1 MPNQKVI
8 VVGAGLAGSL
18 MALML
23 ARRGYAVEVY
33 ERRPDLRREDIPAGR
48 SINLAFSDR
57 GIEALKRVG
66 LAERVLEKAIPMRGR
81 LIHDEKGGTYLLPYS
96 GRRGKHINSVM
107 RGELNAL
114 LMTEAEKAGAWI
126 QFRQRCVDANLEEG
140 VVVLRDETSKR
151 IYEQKADIII
161 GADGAPSAV
170 RNAFLRRSA
179 VYRFSFSQQYLT
191 HGYVELYIP
200 PGPDGAFRI
209 EKNALHIWPR
219 HQFMMIALP
228 NPDGSF
234 TVTLFLPF
242 EGKNSFAE
250 LTSPPAVRAF
260 FEQYFADALPYLD
273 QLEKRFL
280 NNPKGALATIK
291 CYPWQVHNTFLLIG
305 DAAHAIVPFYGQ
317 GMICSFEDCRI
328 IDQLLDI
335 YDDDWARVMEAYP
348 PSRKPDTD
356 AIADLAEDNFYEM
369 RDHVADPVFVRKRKL
384 EIRLEAE
391 IPDYYSKYSLV
402 TFRPDLPYALA
413 KTLGERLDAFLLRFC
428 AELTDA
434 DVEQVDIHAL
444 WEQIRQKVGEPPAH
458 SRYLVHPLDKP
469 AGRE

>member
-1 MPNQKVI
+1 MPEEKI
-8 VVGAGLAGSL
+8 IIVGAGLAGSL
-18 MALML
+18 MAIML
-23 ARRGYAVEVY
+23 ARRGYSVEIY

-66 LAERVLEKAIPMRGR
+66 LAERVLETAIPMKGR
-81 LIHDEKGGTYLLPYS
+81 QIHDEKGGTYFLPYS
-96 GRRGKHINSVM
+96 GRTGKHINSIM
-107 RGELNAL
+107 RGHLNAL
-114 LMTEAEKAGAWI
+114 LMTEAEKAGTWI
-126 QFRQRCVDANLEEG
+126 HFRQRCIDANPEEG
-140 VVVLRDETSKR
+140 TITLQDGPSQR

-161 GADGAPSAV
+161 GADGAPSAI
-170 RNAFLRRSA
+170 RNAFLRRSGK
-179 VYRFSFSQQYLT
+179 YRFSFSQQYLT

-200 PGPDGAFRI
+200 PGPEGSFRI

-242 EGKNSFAE
+242 EGNPSFAS
-250 LTSPPAVRAF
+250 LTDPATIHAF
-260 FEQYFADALPYLD
+260 LSEYFPDVLPHLAEP
-273 QLEKRFL
+273 EKRIL
-280 NNPKGALATIK
+280 HNIKGSLATIK
-291 CYPWQVHNTFLLIG
+291 CYPWQINRQFLLIG

-335 YDDDWARVMEAYP
+335 YDGDWARLMAAYP

-369 RDHVADPVFVRKRKL
+369 RDHVANPVFVRKRRL
-384 EIRLEAE
+384 EMRLEAE
-391 IPDYYSKYSLV
+391 IPEYHSKYSLV
-402 TFRPDLPYALA
+402 TFRPDLPYAFA
-413 KTLGERLDAFLLRFC
+413 KQLGDRLDAFLLDFC
-428 AELTDA
+428 EQLSDA
-434 DVEQVDIHAL
+434 DVDNVNVQAL
-444 WEQIRQKVGEPPAH
+444 WRRIRQAVGVAP
-458 SRYLVHPLDKP
+458 SRTRYLENPLDKP
-469 AGRE
+469 TWPQ